1 MIQTRI
7 IRIFLIASAAL
18 LLLSMLAY
26 PFGYDQAAFMVA
38 GEMGIKHGAVTY
50 RDFLDTKPPLIFVI
64 YGLASLIFGH
74 HEWSI
79 RAFDILY
86 HIASLF
92 VLYKVFKRVLADE
105 TVAFTSVILYVFF
118 YVTSGY
124 WMTAQAET
132 FALLPALLLFSATE
146 SAARGKSPLRNGLIA
161 GVFGAILFLLKFTF
175 LAVPAA
181 SVIYVLLAPRSEEK
195 SPQSRYIL
203 GLGLGLI
210 ASLGLY
216 LGYLVSTG
224 AYDRFM
230 ESLKWLQDYSAIN
243 PLLSYDTIIDRF
255 FKIFPIGL
263 LVSFG
268 LSSLLISAIG
278 IDACRSKL
286 QRSSRAYIHLG
297 LQLGFALLAVM
308 YERKFFPYHYSRAYW
323 AFVPFMAVGLIKIIK
338 RISDQLRDGRSKN
351 ISQKMISYGLLTSA
365 ILAGLFFSPVPRI
378 ISQPFHWVYAQ
389 LSGQDVAK
397 SVEDGYNKYFYK
409 EQITLADSLGKTLQP
424 NDQLFLW
431 GNSVGLYFR
440 TGKYPTTLCLTN
452 TPFVS
457 PWTPTSWKRSVISSL
472 QATPPKIIISEFG
485 DERSYITGDTLDS
498 WQHLQQWPELRSFV
512 ETNYA
517 ERPTIGHFRIFE
529 RK

>member
-1 MIQTRI
+1 
-7 IRIFLIASAAL
+7 
-18 LLLSMLAY
+18 MLAY

-64 YGLASLIFGH
+64 YGLASVIFGH

-86 HIASLF
+86 HIASMV
-92 VLYKVFKRVLADE
+92 VLYKVFKRVLADD
-105 TVAFTSVILYVFF
+105 TVAFASVILYVFF

-146 SAARGKSPLRNGLIA
+146 SAVRGKSPLKNGLIA
-161 GVFGAILFLLKFTF
+161 GVCGAVLFLLKFT
-175 LAVPAA
+175 LLMVPAA
-181 SVIYVLLAPRSEEK
+181 SLLYVVLAPQTEERASK
-195 SPQSRYIL
+195 SKYIL
-203 GLGLGLI
+203 GLALGLI
-210 ASLGLY
+210 ASIGLY
-216 LGYLVSTG
+216 LVYLLSTG

-230 ESLKWLQDYSAIN
+230 ESLRWLQNYSAIN
-243 PLLSYDTIIDRF
+243 PLLSYDTIIERF

-268 LSSLLISAIG
+268 LTSLLICAIG
-278 IDACRSKL
+278 IYSCRSKL
-286 QRSSRAYIHLG
+286 QHASRAYIHLG
-297 LQLGFALLAVM
+297 LQLGLALVALM

-323 AFVPFMAVGLIKIIK
+323 AFVPFMAVGLLKV
-338 RISDQLRDGRSKN
+338 LRRLREQIRDTESKS
-351 ISQKMISYGLLTSA
+351 ISQKIIGNSVLVSA
-365 ILAGLFFSPVPRI
+365 VVAALFFSPVPRI
-378 ISQPFHWVYAQ
+378 ISQPLHWVYEQ
-389 LSGQDVAK
+389 LSGHDVGK
-397 SVEDGYNKYFYK
+397 SVEDSYNKYFYK
-409 EQITLADSLGKTLQP
+409 EQITLADSLSKTLQQ

-440 TGKYPTTLCLTN
+440 TNKYPTTICLTN
-452 TPFVS
+452 TPLVS
-457 PWTPTSWKRSVISSL
+457 PWTPVSWKQSVLASL
-472 QATPPKIIISEFG
+472 QQAPPKVFISEFG

-498 WQHLQQWPELRSFV
+498 WQHLEKWAELKTFV
-512 ETNYA
+512 ETNYT

>member
-1 MIQTRI
+1 
-7 IRIFLIASAAL
+7 
-18 LLLSMLAY
+18 MLAY

-64 YGLASLIFGH
+64 YGLASVIFGH

-86 HIASLF
+86 HIASLL

-105 TVAFTSVILYVFF
+105 TVAFASVILYVFF
-118 YVTSGY
+118 YATSGY

-132 FALLPALLLFSATE
+132 FAVLPALLLFSATE
-146 SAARGKSPLRNGLIA
+146 SAVRGKFPLRNGLIA

-175 LAVPAA
+175 LMVPAA
-181 SVIYVLLAPRSEEK
+181 SVLYVLLAPPKEEK
-195 SPQSRYIL
+195 DPKSRYIL
-203 GLGLGLI
+203 GFTLGLI
-210 ASLGLY
+210 VSVGLY
-216 LGYLVSTG
+216 AVYLLSTG
-224 AYDRFM
+224 AYDRFI

-268 LSSLLISAIG
+268 LSSLLICAIG
-278 IDACRSKL
+278 IYSCRSKL
-286 QRSSRAYIHLG
+286 QHSSRAYIHLG
-297 LQLGFALLAVM
+297 LQLGLALLAVM

-323 AFVPFMAVGLIKIIK
+323 AFVPFMAVGLLKVGRRINEQIRDSRSKHTSQKII
-338 RISDQLRDGRSKN
+338 GF
-351 ISQKMISYGLLTSA
+351 G
-365 ILAGLFFSPVPRI
+365 ILATAVLATLFFSPVPRI
-378 ISQPFHWVYAQ
+378 ISQPFHWVYTQ
-389 LSGQDVAK
+389 LSGQDVGK
-397 SVEDGYNKYFYK
+397 SVEDSYNKYFYK
-409 EQITLADSLGKTLQP
+409 EQITLADSLGKIMQP
-424 NDQLFLW
+424 NDQIFLW

-440 TGKYPTTLCLTN
+440 TGKYPTTICLTN

-457 PWTPTSWKRSVISSL
+457 PWTPASWKQSVISSL
-472 QATPPKIIISEFG
+472 QTTPPKIFISEIG

-498 WQHLQQWPELRSFV
+498 WQHLQKWHELKTFV
-512 ETNYA
+512 ETNYI